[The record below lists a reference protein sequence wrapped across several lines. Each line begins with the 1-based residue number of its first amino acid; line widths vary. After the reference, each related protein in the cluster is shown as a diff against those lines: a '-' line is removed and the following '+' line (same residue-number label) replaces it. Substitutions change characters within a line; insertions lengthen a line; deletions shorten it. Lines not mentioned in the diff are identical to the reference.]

1 MEIKALDT
9 SHLPEIEALVRVAF
23 AKHIG
28 IADPNLFN
36 SGASLTSRFAVAAD
50 GAFGTFIDNKL
61 VAAIFCTPWGSFG
74 FFGPLVVLPEYWG
87 SGLAQ
92 ALIAKADQFL
102 IDRNIDLA
110 GLYTFSNSPKHLAL
124 YQKFGY
130 WPKQLTVL
138 MSKEVS
144 QDLSHDLS
152 LDFSKHPVSTA
163 AVKRQSTLFSQ
174 LDCAAQKMHLESAQ
188 VLCDGIYPG
197 LDLSV
202 EINALAS
209 CKIGETIFIDSE
221 SGRESDSANDGA
233 TVGFAVCHYG
243 LGSEATSNSCYI
255 KFAAASN
262 EEQFSRLLSECLKH
276 SSAVGVTHISA
287 GINTAR
293 HEAYKT
299 MLESGFR
306 IKAIGVAMLRAQHDG
321 FNRPGVFVIDDWR

>member
-92 ALIAKADQFL
+92 ALIAKADQFF

-144 QDLSHDLS
+144 QDLS

-174 LDCAAQKMHLESAQ
+174 LDSAGQKAHLQSARL
-188 VLCDGIYPG
+188 LCDGIYPG

-202 EINALAS
+202 EINAVAS
-209 CKIGETIFIDSE
+209 CKIGETIFIESE
-221 SGRESDSANDGA
+221 SESERDSKNDCA

-243 LGSEATSNSCYI
+243 HGSEATSNSCYI

-262 EEQFSRLLSECLKH
+262 DEQFSRLLSECLKL
-276 SSAVGVTHISA
+276 SSEVGVTHILA

-299 MLESGFR
+299 MLENGFK
-306 IKAIGVAMLRAQHDG
+306 IKVVGVAMLRAQHDG

>member
-1 MEIKALDT
+1 MEIKALNN
-9 SHLPEIEALVRVAF
+9 SHLSEIEELVRVAF
-23 AKHIG
+23 AKHLG
-28 IADPNLFN
+28 LADPNLFN
-36 SGASLTSRFAVAAD
+36 SGASFATRFEIAPD

-92 ALIAKADQFL
+92 VLIAKANQFFV
-102 IDRNIDLA
+102 DKNINLA

-144 QDLSHDLS
+144 QQISPDISEHS
-152 LDFSKHPVSTA
+152 EAETTA
-163 AVKRQSTLFSQ
+163 TRQSTLFSQ
-174 LDCAAQKMHLESAQ
+174 LDRAGQKAHLESARL
-188 VLCDGIYPG
+188 LCDTIYPG

-202 EINALAS
+202 EIEALAS
-209 CKIGETIFIDSE
+209 CKVGETIFIKNE
-221 SGRESDSANDGA
+221 HKA

-243 LGSEATSNSCYI
+243 HGSEATSNSCYI

-262 EEQFSRLLSECLKH
+262 EEQFSLLLSECLKH
-276 SSAVGVTHISA
+276 SSEFGVTHILA

-299 MLESGFR
+299 MLENGYK
-306 IKAIGVAMLRAQHDG
+306 IKVVGVAMLRAQHDG

>member
-1 MEIKALDT
+1 MKIKALDT
-9 SHLPEIEALVRVAF
+9 NHLSEIEALVRVAF

-36 SGASLTSRFAVAAD
+36 SGASLASRFAVAAD

-87 SGLAQ
+87 TGLAQ
-92 ALIAKADQFL
+92 ALIERADQFF
-102 IDRNIDLA
+102 IDKNIDLA

-124 YQKFGY
+124 YQKFDY

-144 QDLSHDLS
+144 KDLTQDV
-152 LDFSKHPVSTA
+152 SKHSA
-163 AVKRQSTLFSQ
+163 ATGAAQRQSTRFSQ
-174 LDCAAQKMHLESAQ
+174 LDSAGQKAHLESARL
-188 VLCDGIYPG
+188 LCDGIYPG

-209 CKIGETIFIDSE
+209 CKIGETVFIESE
-221 SGRESDSANDGA
+221 SKNTSDGA

-243 LGSEATSNSCYI
+243 HGSEATSNSCYI

-262 EEQFSRLLSECLKH
+262 EEQFARLLSECLKL
-276 SSAVGVTHISA
+276 SCEVGVTHMLA
-287 GINTAR
+287 GVNTAR

-299 MLESGFR
+299 MLANGFK
-306 IKAIGVAMLRAQHDG
+306 IKVVGVAMLRAQHDG

>member
-28 IADPNLFN
+28 ITDPKLFN
-36 SGASLTSRFAVAAD
+36 SGASLESRFAVAAD

-92 ALIAKADQFL
+92 ALIAKADQFF
-102 IDRNIDLA
+102 IDKNIDLA

-144 QDLSHDLS
+144 QDVSQVISHDG
-152 LDFSKHPVSTA
+152 SKHPEATTA
-163 AVKRQSTLFSQ
+163 AKCQATLFSH
-174 LDCAAQKMHLESAQ
+174 LDSAGQKAHLESSRL
-188 VLCDGIYPG
+188 LCDGIYPG

-202 EINALAS
+202 EIKALAS
-209 CKIGETIFIDSE
+209 CKVGETIFIE
-221 SGRESDSANDGA
+221 NENGA
-233 TVGFAVCHYG
+233 PVGFAVCHYG
-243 LGSEATSNSCYI
+243 HGSEATSNSCYI

-262 EEQFSRLLSECLKH
+262 EELFSRLLSECLKL
-276 SSAVGVTHISA
+276 SSEVGVTHILA
-287 GINTAR
+287 GTNTAR

-299 MLESGFR
+299 MLENGFK
-306 IKAIGVAMLRAQHDG
+306 IKVVGVAMLRAQHDG

>member
-1 MEIKALDT
+1 M
-9 SHLPEIEALVRVAF
+9 RVAF

-28 IADPNLFN
+28 IVDPNLFN
-36 SGASLTSRFAVAAD
+36 SGASLASRFAVAAD

-61 VAAIFCTPWGSFG
+61 VAAIFCTPWGTFG

-92 ALIAKADQFL
+92 ALIAKADQFF
-102 IDRNIDLA
+102 IDKNIDLA

-124 YQKFGY
+124 YQKFDY

-144 QDLSHDLS
+144 QDVNQDISE
-152 LDFSKHPVSTA
+152 HPDAAATA
-163 AVKRQSTLFSQ
+163 KRQSTLFSH
-174 LDCAAQKMHLESAQ
+174 LDSAGQNVFLESARH
-188 VLCDGIYPG
+188 LSDSIYPG

-202 EINALAS
+202 EIKALAC
-209 CKIGETIFIDSE
+209 CKVGETIFIE
-221 SGRESDSANDGA
+221 NENGEIN
-233 TVGFAVCHYG
+233 GFAVCHYG
-243 LGSEATSNSCYI
+243 HGSEATSNSCYI

-262 EEQFSRLLSECLKH
+262 EEQFSRLLSECLKL
-276 SSAVGVTHISA
+276 SSEVGVTHMSA

-293 HEAYKT
+293 NEAYKT
-299 MLESGFR
+299 MLETGFK
-306 IKAIGVAMLRAQHDG
+306 IKAIGVAMLRAKHDG